1 MSTPRKG
8 DCDRRYISLSVLIPL
23 ILAAIPWSAFAQ
35 DSDVDA
41 VVELEIFGRRMA
53 PSQMSFILRTDPQFE
68 KVMLRQTY
76 ASQIL
81 NPIDKEE
88 FEEGIAVSQRSIEN
102 PFLWLATGAGIASG
116 ITAGYMD
123 ANSET
128 LNANWL
134 AGTAGVALLVAA
146 VIMLVD

>member
-8 DCDRRYISLSVLIPL
+8 DRDRRYISLSVLVPL
-23 ILAAIPWSAFAQ
+23 LLAAIPWSAFAQ

-41 VVELEIFGRRMA
+41 VVELEIFGRR
-53 PSQMSFILRTDPQFE
+53 MSFILRTDPQFE

>member
-1 MSTPRKG
+1 MIKLALLG
-8 DCDRRYISLSVLIPL
+8 LL
-23 ILAAIPWSAFAQ
+23 ILLAIPFPAFAQ
-35 DSDVDA
+35 GSDVDA

-53 PSQMSFILRTDPQFE
+53 PSQLSFILRTDPEFE

-88 FEEGIAVSQRSIEN
+88 FERGIAVSQRSIDN
-102 PFLWLATGAGIASG
+102 PLLWLATGVGIASG
-116 ITAGYMD
+116 VTASYMD

-134 AGTAGVALLVAA
+134 VGTSGVALLAAA
-146 VIMLVD
+146 VIMLID

>member
-1 MSTPRKG
+1 M
-8 DCDRRYISLSVLIPL
+8 IAIF
-23 ILAAIPWSAFAQ
+23 LAAIPWPAFAQ

-53 PSQMSFILRTDPQFE
+53 PSQLSFILRTDPEFE

-88 FEEGIAVSQRSIEN
+88 FEEGISVSQRSIDN
-102 PFLWLATGAGIASG
+102 PLLWLATGAGIASG

-134 AGTAGVALLVAA
+134 AGTAGVALLAAA

>member
-1 MSTPRKG
+1 MSTPRKT
-8 DCDRRYISLSVLIPL
+8 DRGGRCINLSVLVPIV
-23 ILAAIPWSAFAQ
+23 LAAIPWSAFAQ

-88 FEEGIAVSQRSIEN
+88 FEEGIAVSQRSIDN
-102 PFLWLATGAGIASG
+102 PFLWLATGAGIVSG

-134 AGTAGVALLVAA
+134 AGTAGATLLIAA
-146 VIMLVD
+146 IIMLVD

>member
-1 MSTPRKG
+1 MNRL
-8 DCDRRYISLSVLIPL
+8 IALSLL
-23 ILAAIPWSAFAQ
+23 ILLAVPWSALAQ
-35 DSDVDA
+35 EEDVDA

-53 PSQMSFILRTDPQFE
+53 PSQLSFILRTDPEFE

-88 FEEGIAVSQRSIEN
+88 FEKGIAVSQRSIDN
-102 PFLWLATGAGIASG
+102 PLLWLATGAGIASG
-116 ITAGYMD
+116 LTASYMD

-134 AGTAGVALLVAA
+134 AGTAGVALLAAA

>member
-1 MSTPRKG
+1 MSTPQK
-8 DCDRRYISLSVLIPL
+8 CDHGRRYTSLAVLVPL
-23 ILAAIPWSAFAQ
+23 VLAAIPWPSFAQ

-53 PSQMSFILRTDPQFE
+53 PSQLSFILRTDPEFE

-88 FEEGIAVSQRSIEN
+88 FEKGIAVSQRSIEN
-102 PFLWLATGAGIASG
+102 PLLWLLTGAGIASG

-134 AGTAGVALLVAA
+134 AGSAGVALLAAA